1 MNIVKLMGHENVQF
15 ENVASF
21 FNLIAFI
28 SITLGVMN
36 LLPIPVL
43 DGGHLVLLIYEALF
57 KRPVPAKFVQVVN
70 GLFVVC
76 LIGIMAFVLVNDIL
90 QWTNRVDLLQGLNS
104 K

>member
-1 MNIVKLMGHENVQF
+1 
-15 ENVASF
+15 
-21 FNLIAFI
+21 
-28 SITLGVMN
+28 
-36 LLPIPVL
+36 
-43 DGGHLVLLIYEALF
+43 